1 MATETTTTT
10 ERGFGWLTFAGIML
24 IVAGGTRIIDGLWAL
39 KRNNDLKGA
48 PELKNLLVFD
58 NNLAAWGWFY
68 IILGILLIVAGF
80 AVFNRTPWARWFGI
94 VFATIAIFSHFA
106 SMYAFP
112 GQALI
117 GVLIDSLVLYAL
129 AAYGGREP
137 AY

>member
-1 MATETTTTT
+1 MATESATT
-10 ERGFGWLTFAGIML
+10 ERGFGWLTFAAIML

-39 KRNNDLKGA
+39 KRNNDLKHA

-58 NNLAAWGWFY
+58 NNLTAWGWFY
-68 IILGILLIVAGF
+68 IILGILLIVAAF

-94 VFATIAIFSHFA
+94 VFAVIAIFSHFA

-112 GQALI
+112 VQSLI
-117 GVLIDSLVLYAL
+117 GVVIDTLVLYAL
-129 AAYGGREP
+129 AAYGGREL

>member
-1 MATETTTTT
+1 MATESATT

-39 KRNNDLKGA
+39 KRNNDLKGSPA
-48 PELKNLLVFD
+48 LKELLVFD
-58 NNLAAWGWFY
+58 NNLTAWGWFY

-94 VFATIAIFSHFA
+94 VFAVIAIFSHFA
-106 SMYAFP
+106 WMYAFP
-112 GQALI
+112 VQSLI
-117 GVLIDSLVLYAL
+117 GVVIDTLVLYAL
-129 AAYGGREP
+129 AAYGGREL